1 MTNYF
6 PSARSWVLGGIIWGI
21 LSGVFGFSL
30 CTVIAHFS
38 LTDLIIILS
47 IFFILFLF
55 FGIIWFRTGYFISK
69 GYLIIKIG
77 AFTHSRVR
85 ISSISKILR
94 SNSVLSSP
102 ANSLNRLS
110 IKYGRKGLVLISPK
124 DEAGFLTA
132 IKEENSNVIV
142 DI

>member
-1 MTNYF
+1 MTKYF

-30 CTVIAHFS
+30 YTVIAHFS
-38 LTDLIIILS
+38 LTDLIIILL
-47 IFFILFLF
+47 IFIILFLF
-55 FGIIWFRTGYFISK
+55 FGIVWFRTGYFISED
-69 GYLIIKIG
+69 YLIIKIG
-77 AFTHSRVR
+77 PFTHSRVR

-124 DEAGFLTA
+124 DEADFIIA
-132 IKEENSNVIV
+132 IKEENSKVIV
-142 DI
+142 NI